1 MIPYVRSLRPYTK
14 GNVKTKSTEETYLS
28 FITMNHNRMVSGI
41 KEDGQ
46 DFHNSTIGGENIG
59 LLVC

>member
-1 MIPYVRSLRPYTK
+1 MYQRKYQTK
-14 GNVKTKSTEETYLS
+14 TSEETHLS

-41 KEDGQ
+41 EEDGQ
-46 DFHNSTIGGENIG
+46 DFHNGAVGGENIG